1 MKYIRHMKV
10 RWILMLAV
18 LVLGVSIIT
27 PAAAFN
33 KSMQHSAHTAQQGA
47 STSINATFY
56 LATASMQSLFQSNIN
71 AKVPTSVNSSIT
83 GMINKLPKQDQS
95 WAYLM
100 ATTIIQPSATL
111 VSLVPQKGGLVMTLR
126 LNLYPGD
133 PKPITS
139 SMLIRFS
146 VLDSSTA
153 QVTATPLNGSPALMN
168 GPVSTFKIPIGSL
181 NSIATTPG
189 CGASALALHLQLP
202 VSLGQSSSQVQQAN
216 TSTSGN
222 LLTSENPGSL
232 GNYSSPGR
240 PQGSPLRAKVQ
251 DPGNVN
257 SFVEIPASS
266 LAALGGTIGSMPVGN
281 GLTAQN
287 MRIGVQSSN
296 VLVTTDII
304 WSGLNIGTA
313 VTTMA
318 PSASGGKMV
327 VHVVNT
333 TLNLFGFIPF
343 PMNSYNAQTEQ
354 TLNAKLGSAFS
365 GTYYVTSARIGP
377 NSQLTCAAQNSLVL
391 SGSTA
396 ALG

>member
-1 MKYIRHMKV
+1 MKYIRHLKAG
-10 RWILMLAV
+10 WLLLLAA

-27 PAAAFN
+27 PAAALN
-33 KSMQHSAHTAQQGA
+33 KTMQHTAQQRA

-56 LATASMQSLFQSNIN
+56 LATASMQSLFQSNID
-71 AKVPTSVNSSIT
+71 AKVPTSVNSAIV
-83 GMINKLPKQDQS
+83 GMINKLPKQDRN

-139 SMLIRFS
+139 SMLISFS
-146 VLDSSTA
+146 VLNSSTA

-168 GPVSTFKIPIGSL
+168 GPVSTFKIPLGSL
-181 NSIATTPG
+181 NSIAATPG

-202 VSLGQSSSQVQQAN
+202 VSLGQASSQVQQADAG
-216 TSTSGN
+216 TSGN
-222 LLTSENPGSL
+222 LLTSGNPTSQ
-232 GNYSSPGR
+232 GNYANSGR
-240 PQGSPLRAKVQ
+240 PQGSSLQANALNP
-251 DPGNVN
+251 DDVN

-287 MRIGVQSSN
+287 LRIGVQSSD

-304 WSGLNIGTA
+304 WNGLNIGTA
-313 VTTMA
+313 VTTMT

-327 VHVVNT
+327 IHVVNT

-343 PMNSYNAQTEQ
+343 PMNSYNAQTER

-365 GTYYVTSARIGP
+365 GTYYVSSAQIGP
-377 NSQLTCAAQNSLVL
+377 NSRLTCAAQDSLVL

>member
-10 RWILMLAV
+10 GWILLLAV

-33 KSMQHSAHTAQQGA
+33 KTMQHTAQPAA
-47 STSINATFY
+47 STPINATFY

-71 AKVPTSVNSSIT
+71 AKVPTSVNSAIT
-83 GMINKLPKQDQS
+83 GMINKLPKQDQD

-111 VSLVPQKGGLVMTLR
+111 VSLVPQKGGLAMTLR
-126 LNLYPGD
+126 LSLYPGD

-139 SMLIRFS
+139 SMLISFS

-153 QVTATPLNGSPALMN
+153 QVTATPLNGSPALMS
-168 GPVSTFKIPIGSL
+168 GPLSTFKIPLGSL
-181 NSIATTPG
+181 NSIGATPG

-202 VSLGQSSSQVQQAN
+202 VSLGQASSQVQQTNA
-216 TSTSGN
+216 STSGS
-222 LLTSENPGSL
+222 LLTSVNRTSRDYTGL
-232 GNYSSPGR
+232 GNYSTSG
-240 PQGSPLRAKVQ
+240 LTKVQ
-251 DPGNVN
+251 NPGNVN
-257 SFVEIPASS
+257 SFVEIPESS
-266 LAALGGTIGSMPVGN
+266 LAALSNTIGSMPVGN
-281 GLTAQN
+281 GLIAQN
-287 MRIGVQSSN
+287 MRAGVQGSD

-304 WSGLNIGTA
+304 WNGLNIGTA